1 MKKENEKSSGV
12 KTPPPSKK
20 ERIQNSNG
28 KPSLPPA
35 IKHEYIEALKDS
47 DLFDNRCQCLI
58 KREGLHMPARFVK
71 THTYEIELD
80 VNTKNKVIS
89 QSKKI
94 LYHTVSK

>member
-47 DLFDNRCQCLI
+47 D
-58 KREGLHMPARFVK
+58 
-71 THTYEIELD
+71 
-80 VNTKNKVIS
+80 
-89 QSKKI
+89 
-94 LYHTVSK
+94 